1 MKQNADGRFEL
12 DDFEIALAMKIGDRL
27 KLQFATIIQAVMEA
41 GDKSGIPTQCVSSAI
56 ATEALLVAA
65 CCHNGT
71 PKSFRE
77 MVEMALGAAERFK
90 SYTDQDERG
99 AVQ

>member
-1 MKQNADGRFEL
+1 MKQIADGRYEL
-12 DDFEIALAMKIGDRL
+12 DEVELALAMKVGERL

-41 GDKSGIPTQCVSSAI
+41 GDRSGIPTQCVSSAI

-71 PKSFRE
+71 PTSFRE
-77 MVEMALGAAERFK
+77 MVEMALVATERFK
-90 SYTDQDERG
+90 SYADERG
-99 AVQ
+99 AMQ